1 VRADRLVAIVL
12 LFQTH
17 GQLTTAQLAE
27 TLETSERTI
36 RRDLDALLAA
46 GLPLYAQRGRG
57 GGWALVGGHRI
68 DMSGLTVDEAR
79 ALFLVGG
86 AAEGPGLRS
95 ALRKV
100 MAALPEP
107 LRAEAA
113 AAETA
118 THVDPARWGG
128 RSDHQ
133 QALPALQEAVV
144 SRVQVDVD
152 YAKPG
157 RPPERRRVHPYG
169 LVSKAGTWYLMAGT
183 DKGRRTFRVSRV
195 TGVTATGEA
204 AVVPEGFDL
213 ALEWAEAERTFAETM
228 AVVDVDIEVA
238 ADAVLRVTAAL
249 HGWLTVTEL
258 ETGMYGWRWLRVSF
272 PHDDVAAWTLAPYG
286 GLVRVIGPD
295 RVREQ
300 LLQIGEGLVAAHGT
314 S

>member
-1 VRADRLVAIVL
+1 MAIVL

-27 TLETSERTI
+27 MLEISERTI

-86 AAEGPGLRS
+86 AAGGLGLRS

-113 AAETA
+113 AAEAA

-128 RSDHQ
+128 RADEQ
-133 QALPALQEAVV
+133 RALPALRDAVV
-144 SRVQVDVD
+144 SRVQVDID

-157 RPPERRRVHPYG
+157 GRPERRRVHPYG

-183 DKGRRTFRVSRV
+183 DTGRRTFRVSRV
-195 TGVTATGEA
+195 MGVGPAGEA
-204 AVVPEGFDL
+204 ADVPEGFDL
-213 ALEWAEAERTFAETM
+213 AREWAEAERAFAETM
-228 AVVDVDIEVA
+228 AVVDVDIEVT

-249 HGWLTVTEL
+249 RGWVRVTEL
-258 ETGMYGWRWLRVSF
+258 ETGADGWRRLRASF
-272 PHDDVAAWTLAPYG
+272 PHADAAAWTLAPYG
-286 GLVRVIGPD
+286 GLVRVIGPG
-295 RVREQ
+295 RVRKR
-300 LLQIGEGLVAAHGT
+300 LLEIGEGLVAANST
-314 S
+314 R